1 MISQEIVPS
10 GQMLMSASDASSLAW
25 PADVVFMTF
34 NWNPASCHS
43 FHHHM
48 NRNADKKKIKEH
60 FSYI

>member
-10 GQMLMSASDASSLAW
+10 GQMLMSAPDASFLAW

-43 FHHHM
+43 FHLHM
-48 NRNADKKKIKEH
+48 NRNADKNKK
-60 FSYI
+60 